1 MALRIISQGRSQL
14 HALQHFKL
22 RHAAFSTSRHPLFN
36 PLNKESKKQGYL
48 KQIGL
53 RSASEED
60 APTEPEVEA
69 TPNAALADN
78 PFLNLGVDDRL
89 MGGLLSSGITE
100 PTDVQRAAIPEI
112 LSGSNVAVQCYTG
125 SGKTLA
131 FLLPVMSFAVQRAEQ
146 EWSLATRKNR
156 ASLGQVQAIIVTPSR
171 ELAMQIVRVAES
183 LLPDSAKRAVQQC
196 IGGANMLR
204 QRENLRM
211 YKPILVVGTPGRLA
225 ELSRDGALQ
234 THKCQI
240 LVLDE
245 ADQLLAPQFRE
256 EMQRITEHTGK
267 KCDNGRQT
275 IVVSAT
281 LTPRVLS
288 LCEVWCPQPRQIF
301 VGAVP
306 GPQSV
311 PYNPEN
317 GDNNE
322 SIDLQLRVNGGG
334 GGTMPPT
341 AADGTA
347 AAGTAPGGPSWGWGI
362 PGSTYIP
369 ELNDPGIGSAGGY
382 GNRDAAPAIAPGL
395 THLYVKSAPQH
406 RVDTLRKAIHATN
419 AQRVLVF
426 MNFQQRLKDAEQ
438 KLAARKMKV
447 ASLHGDMSK
456 QERQNTLAGFK
467 NGKYRAL
474 LVSDVAA
481 RGLDV
486 PDCDA
491 VFNLELPTDAA
502 HYAHRAGR
510 TGRAGK
516 EGIVVTVA
524 SGGETFVVEKL
535 GKRLGVNFAEIKL
548 EGGDAFLV
556 DEDLDWFDQAA
567 AAKEAKAAE
576 NMTEE
581 AAAPNSSNF

>member
-1 MALRIISQGRSQL
+1 MPNSNQNPTNSTNFS
-14 HALQHFKL
+14 LQ
-22 RHAAFSTSRHPLFN
+22 
-36 PLNKESKKQGYL
+36 
-48 KQIGL
+48 
-53 RSASEED
+53 
-60 APTEPEVEA
+60 
-69 TPNAALADN
+69 
-78 PFLNLGVDDRL
+78 
-89 MGGLLSSGITE
+89 GGLLSSRITD

-156 ASLGQVQAIIVTPSR
+156 ASLGQVQAIVVTPSR

-211 YKPILVVGTPGRLA
+211 YKPIIVVGTPGRLA

-234 THKCQI
+234 THKCPI

-267 KCDNGRQT
+267 KCENGRQT
-275 IVVSAT
+275 IIVSAT

-288 LCEVWCPQPRQIF
+288 LCEVWCPQPRQVF

-311 PYNPEN
+311 ASSTNDGEN
-317 GDNNE
+317 DQDNC
-322 SIDLQLRVNGGG
+322 DQTVNGGAA
-334 GGTMPPT
+334 PT
-341 AADGTA
+341 VGAVGADGAST
-347 AAGTAPGGPSWGWGI
+347 GGPSWGWGI

-419 AQRVLVF
+419 AQRALVF

-467 NGKYRAL
+467 AGKYRAL

-535 GKRLGVNFAEIKL
+535 GRRLGVNFAEIKL

-556 DEDLDWFDQAA
+556 DENLDWFDQSNKD
-567 AAKEAKAAE
+567 KEAKRQEAE
-576 NMTEE
+576 EANE
-581 AAAPNSSNF
+581 AAAPK

>member
-1 MALRIISQGRSQL
+1 
-14 HALQHFKL
+14 
-22 RHAAFSTSRHPLFN
+22 
-36 PLNKESKKQGYL
+36 
-48 KQIGL
+48 
-53 RSASEED
+53 
-60 APTEPEVEA
+60 
-69 TPNAALADN
+69 
-78 PFLNLGVDDRL
+78 
-89 MGGLLSSGITE
+89 
-100 PTDVQRAAIPEI
+100 
-112 LSGSNVAVQCYTG
+112 
-125 SGKTLA
+125 
-131 FLLPVMSFAVQRAEQ
+131 MSFAVQKAEQ

-204 QRENLRM
+204 QRENLKM
-211 YKPILVVGTPGRLA
+211 YKPIVVVGTPGRLA

-234 THKCQI
+234 THKCPI

-275 IVVSAT
+275 IIVSAT

-288 LCEVWCPQPRQIF
+288 LCEVWCPQPRNLFI
-301 VGAVP
+301 GAVP

-311 PYNPEN
+311 PEDEN
-317 GDNNE
+317 NTDDV
-322 SIDLQLRVNGGG
+322 DLQLTVNGG
-334 GGTMPPT
+334 
-341 AADGTA
+341 AAPGTA
-347 AAGTAPGGPSWGWGI
+347 AADGAEGGAAGGPSWGWGI

-369 ELNDPGIGSAGGY
+369 ELNDRRIGSAGGY

-556 DEDLDWFDQAA
+556 DDGDLDWFDQAE
-567 AAKEAKAAE
+567 AAKEAKAAAAAAAAE
-576 NMTEE
+576 EEAEE
-581 AAAPNSSNF
+581 AAASP

>member
-1 MALRIISQGRSQL
+1 
-14 HALQHFKL
+14 
-22 RHAAFSTSRHPLFN
+22 
-36 PLNKESKKQGYL
+36 
-48 KQIGL
+48 
-53 RSASEED
+53 
-60 APTEPEVEA
+60 
-69 TPNAALADN
+69 
-78 PFLNLGVDDRL
+78 
-89 MGGLLSSGITE
+89 LLSTGITD

-131 FLLPVMSFAVQRAEQ
+131 FLLPVMSFAIQRAEQ
-146 EWSLATRKNR
+146 EWSQATRKNR

-196 IGGANMLR
+196 IGGANTLR
-204 QRENLRM
+204 QRENLRL

-275 IVVSAT
+275 VIVSAT

-301 VGAVP
+301 VGAAP
-306 GPQSV
+306 GPQYI
-311 PYNPEN
+311 PQDE
-317 GDNNE
+317 NNE
-322 SIDLQLRVNGGG
+322 DFVDLQQTVNGG
-334 GGTMPPT
+334 
-341 AADGTA
+341 AAPGDGA
-347 AAGTAPGGPSWGWGI
+347 VGPDGAAPGGPSWGWGI

-369 ELNDPGIGSAGGY
+369 ELNDRRIGSAGGY
-382 GNRDAAPAIAPGL
+382 GNRDEAPAIAPGL

-556 DEDLDWFDQAA
+556 DDDLDWFDQAA
-567 AAKEAKAAE
+567 AAKKAKAEAE
-576 NMTEE
+576 EE
-581 AAAPNSSNF
+581 ATAAAEAEEEPAAST